1 MAPTVCSE
9 RSEDKCCAQKHN
21 IVSGLFCSYS
31 IILLEIATRSD
42 PIPVSRPSCVTW
54 PANRLLLFRVSGGLL
69 RKTMCFR
76 LRSQMW
82 RAHGVLLCLSS
93 SPLRPTAPVPVQLTT
108 WRYVHPKLWSF
119 DVALFIVHLLFK
131 SGQMLFMQQ
140 AWKISL
146 LSVQVHWIKL
156 FNEPHIGFLIAC
168 YIGITFI

>member
-1 MAPTVCSE
+1 MGRSLCPPISRGSRKSTCHLSLVIPTWSRRWQEMCSGTCMDGPYCVLWKI
-9 RSEDKCCAQKHN
+9 RRHMLCTKTQYCLDILYYNN
-21 IVSGLFCSYS
+21 IYYNIGLFCSYS

-108 WRYVHPKLWSF
+108 WRYVHPKSP
-119 DVALFIVHLLFK
+119 
-131 SGQMLFMQQ
+131 SY
-140 AWKISL
+140 
-146 LSVQVHWIKL
+146 
-156 FNEPHIGFLIAC
+156 C
-168 YIGITFI
+168 